1 MSNNYKHLL
10 VILCNDYCFTGIEM
24 NNSPLKI
31 LKSVFG
37 YPEFRGQQQQI
48 IEDLIAGKNALVLM
62 PTGGGKSL
70 CYQIP
75 ALVREGV
82 GVVISPLIALMQDQ
96 VDALKQLGI
105 RAAFLNSSLTTQ
117 QVRDVEQQLLN
128 GELNLLYIAP
138 ERLKISTTLM
148 FLKTLPIA
156 LFAIDEAHCVS
167 QWGHDFRV
175 DYLSLSILH
184 EQFPNVPRIALT
196 ATADERTR
204 LEIQQ
209 RLQLEDAPLYI
220 SGFDRPNIHY
230 SIVQKQASKT
240 RSERHQLLD
249 FIRKNHDG
257 DVGIIYC
264 LSRKKV
270 DSVTEWL
277 NEKGISALSYHAGLS
292 TDVRQKNQQQF
303 LMQDSIVIVAT
314 IAFGM
319 GIDKPNV
326 RFVAHLDLPKSV
338 EAYYQETG
346 RAGRD
351 GLPANAWMAYGLSDI
366 VILRRWIALSD
377 ANEMHKSL
385 ENYKLD
391 SILALCEQVH
401 CRRQTLLQY
410 FGETL
415 IKPCGN
421 CDCCLDPPKTWD
433 GTLAAQ
439 QALSCAF
446 RTGQRFGVGYLI
458 DVLQGIQ
465 NIRIQTNKHDELAVF
480 GMGKSLDETQW
491 HSVFRQL
498 VARNLVTVNFEN
510 FNTLQLTE
518 ASRPILRGEKELM
531 LRYEIRP
538 EKSTRTKTVTKKIV
552 VEDLKSRFWNALRD
566 KRRDLSD
573 AQNVPAYTIFHDA
586 TLMEMVEMKPKTLTQ
601 FGELS
606 GVGEHK
612 LLQYG
617 EDFLAI
623 INIFTILYDDKL
635 STSELSIKLFKL
647 GLSVVEI
654 AEYRKLQATT
664 IYIHLADGIVKNE
677 LMLADVILITNEEI
691 SDIQIAIKALPDEFK
706 NTLKPV
712 FEQFNEQYSYEILR
726 CVRAALT
733 K

>member
-1 MSNNYKHLL
+1 MH
-10 VILCNDYCFTGIEM
+10 DE
-24 NNSPLKI
+24 PLKI
-31 LKSVFG
+31 LKTTFG
-37 YPEFRGQQQQI
+37 YHQFRGEQQAI
-48 IEDLIAGKNALVLM
+48 IDSLIAGKDALVLM

-75 ALVREGV
+75 ALIREGV
-82 GVVISPLIALMQDQ
+82 GIVISPLIALMQDQ

-105 RAAFLNSSLTTQ
+105 RAAFLNSALSIQ
-117 QVRDVEQQLLN
+117 ESRQVEQQLMT
-128 GELNLLYIAP
+128 GELDLLYIAP
-138 ERLKISTTLM
+138 ERLKISTTLA
-148 FLKTLPIA
+148 FLKSLKIS

-175 DYLSLSILH
+175 DYLNLSILH
-184 EQFPNVPRIALT
+184 QEFPDIPRIALT

-204 LEIQQ
+204 FEIQQ

-220 SGFDRPNIHY
+220 GGFDRPNIRY
-230 SIVQKQASKT
+230 TIVQKQTGKDKQ
-240 RSERHQLLD
+240 QLLD
-249 FIRKNHDG
+249 FIRKYHDG
-257 DVGIIYC
+257 DVGIVYC

-270 DSVTEWL
+270 DSIAEWL
-277 NEKGISALSYHAGLS
+277 NEKGINALPYHAGLS

-303 LMQDSIVIVAT
+303 LTQDRIVIVAT

-351 GLPANAWMAYGLSDI
+351 GLPSNAWMTYGLGDI
-366 VILRRWIALSD
+366 VILKSWIAKSD
-377 ANEMHKSL
+377 ADETHKSL

-391 SILALCEQVH
+391 AILALCEQVH

-415 IKPCGN
+415 EKACGN

-439 QALSCAF
+439 QALSCVF
-446 RTGQRFGVGYLI
+446 RTGQHFGVGYLI
-458 DVLQGIQ
+458 DVLQGVQ
-465 NIRIQTNKHDELAVF
+465 NERIRYNKHDELAVF
-480 GMGKSLDETQW
+480 GMGKDLDEIQW

-510 FNTLQLTE
+510 FNTLQLAE
-518 ASRPILRGEKELM
+518 ASRPVLRGEKELM

-538 EKSTRTKTVTKKIV
+538 EKTTRSRKLRSDVKQTKILDDVRT
-552 VEDLKSRFWNALRD
+552 RFWNALRD
-566 KRRDLSD
+566 KRRDLAD
-573 AQNVPAYTIFHDA
+573 AQKVPNYTIFHDA
-586 TLMEMVEMKPKTLTQ
+586 TLMAMMEFKPKTLVQ

-612 LLQYG
+612 LKSYGNEFLQIIRAFSIL
-617 EDFLAI
+617 ENEKLATAEQ
-623 INIFTILYDDKL
+623 TIQ
-635 STSELSIKLFKL
+635 LFKL
-647 GLSVVEI
+647 GFEI
-654 AEYRKLQATT
+654 EKIADYRQLQPTT
-664 IYIHLADGIVKNE
+664 IYVHLADGIMKNE
-677 LMLADVILITNEEI
+677 LTLSDVILISEEEI
-691 SDIQIAIKALPDEFK
+691 NDIQTAIRALPDEFK
-706 NTLKPV
+706 NSLKPV
-712 FEQFNEQYSYEILR
+712 FEQFNEKYSYEILR